1 MRPPFKGGP
10 DAEVL
15 AIDALAFLASDVER
29 LGRFLAMTGLSPE
42 NIREAA
48 RSRHFMVAVLD
59 HLAADESLLLA
70 FAANQGL
77 DPARILKAR
86 ESLAGAH
93 PMGLRDG

>member
-1 MRPPFKGGP
+1 MRPPFKGGQ

-29 LGRFLAMTGLSPE
+29 LGRFLALTGLSPE

-48 RSRHFMVAVLD
+48 RSRHFMASVLD

-70 FAANQGL
+70 FAANQGI
-77 DPARILKAR
+77 DPSRVLRAR
-86 ESLAGAH
+86 ESLAGSH